1 MSNNIDLKKGLDI
14 PIKGSAKPVVS
25 KTVIPDTVAI
35 VPDDF
40 KGFTPRLLVKEGD
53 RVLAGSPVLADKK
66 RPEILITSPVSG
78 TVKEIVRGDKRK
90 LLEVRIG
97 TDSVQEYVDFG
108 CRRPESLSA
117 DEVRT
122 ALLQSGLWAAIIQ
135 RPYGILADP
144 ALKPKAIFISAF
156 STAPLAPDTEF
167 VLGDEFAAVQAGVN
181 ALSKLTD
188 GGVHVSLK
196 SDNYASTPFH
206 KLENAILHTFSGPH
220 PAGNVGVQISHIAPI
235 QKDETVWTVSL
246 LMAAAIGRLFLK
258 GKTSYAMFLMKAI
271 QDVAMKEK
279 NESVAFIMMNVKG
292 TDLLNID
299 HLNERKDEIEEIRPV
314 YKKLG
319 MEMKPFQNV
328 KYYYP
333 YSKDFTAYTYEKE
346 KNIKNRMEAG
356 KAFQFKYLFETE
368 EDKECLDLLFANI
381 DDPNETI
388 ESIINYII
396 SNGQGFKNVA
406 TWEDFKNALYAQTQA
421 GKAKTQG
428 GDSISVMSW
437 RKFYRLFNKS
447 YLKCQQMFT
456 NQLGKSVRL
465 RDQVEQISKND
476 VMVIDVAK
484 LDEESQGFVFGDV
497 MRAVYN
503 LKLGSSMRPDEDI
516 PDRIIIFIDELNK
529 YASNDVPKS
538 SPILRQLLDITER
551 GRSLGIVLFGAEQFV
566 SDIHKRVKGNC
577 ATQAFGRTNAIEI
590 TKEDFRF
597 VPSVYKTMLTRL
609 KQGEYIIQNPVFR
622 SMLNI
627 KFPKP
632 IYKYYE

>member
-1 MSNNIDLKKGLDI
+1 METIGKIIATEKQPSTIEEFTFWTKKDLKLKPFDVVVVDH
-14 PIKGSAKPVVS
+14 IKDANGDPS
-25 KTVIPDTVAI
+25 KT
-35 VPDDF
+35 
-40 KGFTPRLLVKEGD
+40 
-53 RVLAGSPVLADKK
+53 
-66 RPEILITSPVSG
+66 
-78 TVKEIVRGDKRK
+78 
-90 LLEVRIG
+90 
-97 TDSVQEYVDFG
+97 FG
-108 CRRPESLSA
+108 VVE
-117 DEVRT
+117 E
-122 ALLQSGLWAAIIQ
+122 
-135 RPYGILADP
+135 
-144 ALKPKAIFISAF
+144 
-156 STAPLAPDTEF
+156 
-167 VLGDEFAAVQAGVN
+167 
-181 ALSKLTD
+181 
-188 GGVHVSLK
+188 
-196 SDNYASTPFH
+196 
-206 KLENAILHTFSGPH
+206 
-220 PAGNVGVQISHIAPI
+220 ISHITDSPSALAGYISSDFGDINSDAYTERIGMNYVKCKVVGNDKGIYIPVQEGRKVFLANEEQI
-235 QKDETVWTVSL
+235 MEALGLKDVKNPLPAGYIEMYDGDNKQTLPVHFNSHFL
-246 LMAAAIGRLFLK
+246 IGPEGAHLNISGISGLAS
-258 GKTSYAMFLMKAI
+258 KTSYAMFLMKAI

-279 NESVAFIMMNVKG
+279 KESVAFIMMNVKG

-299 HLNERKDEIEEIRPV
+299 HLNERKNEIEEIRPV
-314 YKKLG
+314 YEKLG

-356 KAFQFKYLFETE
+356 KAFQFKYLFETD
-368 EDKECLDLLFANI
+368 EDKECLDLLFANV

-388 ESIINYII
+388 DSIINYII
-396 SNGQGFKNVA
+396 SNGGNFKGIYN
-406 TWEDFKNALYAQTQA
+406 WEDFKSALLKQTQTGNDSK
-421 GKAKTQG
+421 GKE
-428 GDSISVMSW
+428 ISVLSW

-456 NQLGKSVRL
+456 NQLGRSVRL
-465 RDQVEQISKND
+465 RDEVEKISKND

-503 LKLGSSMRPDEDI
+503 LKLGSSMRPDEEI

>member
-1 MSNNIDLKKGLDI
+1 METIGKIIATEKQPSTIEEFTFWTKKDLKLKPFDVVVVDH
-14 PIKGSAKPVVS
+14 IKAANGDPS
-25 KTVIPDTVAI
+25 KT
-35 VPDDF
+35 
-40 KGFTPRLLVKEGD
+40 
-53 RVLAGSPVLADKK
+53 
-66 RPEILITSPVSG
+66 
-78 TVKEIVRGDKRK
+78 
-90 LLEVRIG
+90 
-97 TDSVQEYVDFG
+97 FG
-108 CRRPESLSA
+108 VVE
-117 DEVRT
+117 E
-122 ALLQSGLWAAIIQ
+122 
-135 RPYGILADP
+135 
-144 ALKPKAIFISAF
+144 
-156 STAPLAPDTEF
+156 
-167 VLGDEFAAVQAGVN
+167 
-181 ALSKLTD
+181 
-188 GGVHVSLK
+188 
-196 SDNYASTPFH
+196 
-206 KLENAILHTFSGPH
+206 
-220 PAGNVGVQISHIAPI
+220 ISHITDSPSALAGYISSDFGDINSDAYTERIGMNYVKCKVVGNDKGIYIPVQEGRKVFLANEEQI
-235 QKDETVWTVSL
+235 MEALGLKDVKNPLPAGYIEMYDGDNKQTLPVHFNSHFL
-246 LMAAAIGRLFLK
+246 IGPEGAHLNIAGISGLAS
-258 GKTSYAMFLMKAI
+258 KTSYAMFLMKAI

-314 YKKLG
+314 YEKLG

-356 KAFQFKYLFETE
+356 KAFQFKYLFETD

-396 SNGQGFKNVA
+396 SNGQGFKGVE

-503 LKLGSSMRPDEDI
+503 LKLGSSMRPDEEI

>member
-1 MSNNIDLKKGLDI
+1 METIGKIIATEKQPSTIEEFTFWTKKDLKLKPFDVVVVDH
-14 PIKGSAKPVVS
+14 IKDANGDPS
-25 KTVIPDTVAI
+25 KT
-35 VPDDF
+35 
-40 KGFTPRLLVKEGD
+40 
-53 RVLAGSPVLADKK
+53 
-66 RPEILITSPVSG
+66 
-78 TVKEIVRGDKRK
+78 
-90 LLEVRIG
+90 
-97 TDSVQEYVDFG
+97 FG
-108 CRRPESLSA
+108 VVE
-117 DEVRT
+117 E
-122 ALLQSGLWAAIIQ
+122 
-135 RPYGILADP
+135 
-144 ALKPKAIFISAF
+144 
-156 STAPLAPDTEF
+156 
-167 VLGDEFAAVQAGVN
+167 
-181 ALSKLTD
+181 
-188 GGVHVSLK
+188 
-196 SDNYASTPFH
+196 
-206 KLENAILHTFSGPH
+206 
-220 PAGNVGVQISHIAPI
+220 ISHITDSPSALAGYISNDFGDINSDAYTERIGMNYVKCKVVGNDKGIYIPVQEGRKVFLANEEQI
-235 QKDETVWTVSL
+235 MEALGLKDVKNPLPAGYIEMYDGDNKQTLPVHFNSHFL
-246 LMAAAIGRLFLK
+246 IGPEGAHLNISGISGLAS
-258 GKTSYAMFLMKAI
+258 KTSYAMFLMKAI
-271 QDVAMKEK
+271 QDVAMKERK
-279 NESVAFIMMNVKG
+279 ESVAFIMMNVKG

-299 HLNERKDEIEEIRPV
+299 HMNERKDEIEEIRPV
-314 YKKLG
+314 YEKLG
-319 MEMKPFQNV
+319 MEMKPFHNV

-346 KNIKNRMEAG
+346 KNIKSRMEAG
-356 KAFQFKYLFETE
+356 KAFQFKYLFETD

-396 SNGQGFKNVA
+396 SNGQGFKGVA
-406 TWEDFKNALYAQTQA
+406 TWEDFKNALFAQTQA

-465 RDQVEQISKND
+465 RDQVEQISRND

-503 LKLGSSMRPDEDI
+503 LKLGSSMRPDEEI

>member
-1 MSNNIDLKKGLDI
+1 METIGKIIATEKQPSTIEDFTFWTKKDLK
-14 PIKGSAKPVVS
+14 
-25 KTVIPDTVAI
+25 
-35 VPDDF
+35 
-40 KGFTPRLLVKEGD
+40 
-53 RVLAGSPVLADKK
+53 
-66 RPEILITSPVSG
+66 
-78 TVKEIVRGDKRK
+78 
-90 LLEVRIG
+90 
-97 TDSVQEYVDFG
+97 
-108 CRRPESLSA
+108 
-117 DEVRT
+117 
-122 ALLQSGLWAAIIQ
+122 
-135 RPYGILADP
+135 
-144 ALKPKAIFISAF
+144 LKPFDVVVVEHVQ
-156 STAPLAPDTEF
+156 DTKTF
-167 VLGDEFAAVQAGVN
+167 GVI
-181 ALSKLTD
+181 
-188 GGVHVSLK
+188 
-196 SDNYASTPFH
+196 
-206 KLENAILHTFSGPH
+206 EE
-220 PAGNVGVQISHIAPI
+220 ISHITDSPSALAGYISSDFGDIDSESYTERIGMNYVKCKVVGNTGNIYIPVQEGRKVFLATEDEI
-235 QKDETVWTVSL
+235 MEALGLKDVANPLPAGYVEMYDGANKQTLPVHFNSHFL
-246 LMAAAIGRLFLK
+246 IGPEGAHLNISGISGLAS
-258 GKTSYAMFLMKAI
+258 KTSYAMFLMKAI
-271 QDVAMKEK
+271 QDVSMKNK

-299 HLNERKDEIEEIRPV
+299 QINERKNEIEEIRPV
-314 YKKLG
+314 YEKLG
-319 MEMKPFQNV
+319 LDMKPFQNV

-333 YSKDFTAYTYEKE
+333 YSKDYTAYTYEKE
-346 KNIKNRMEAG
+346 QNIKRRIEAG

-368 EDKECLDLLFANI
+368 DDKECLDLLFANV

-388 ESIINYII
+388 DSIINYIV
-396 SNGQGFKNVA
+396 SNGGGFKGIDN
-406 TWEDFKNALYAQTQA
+406 WEDFRNALYAQTQS
-421 GKAKTQG
+421 GKEVKG
-428 GDSISVMSW
+428 KEISVLSW

-447 YLKCQQMFT
+447 YQKCQQMFT

-484 LDEESQGFVFGDV
+484 LDEESQGFVFGDI

-503 LKLGSSMRPDEDI
+503 LKLGTSMRPDEEI

>member
-1 MSNNIDLKKGLDI
+1 METIGKIIATEKQPSTIEEFTFWTKKDLKLKPFDVVVVDH
-14 PIKGSAKPVVS
+14 IKDANGDPS
-25 KTVIPDTVAI
+25 KT
-35 VPDDF
+35 
-40 KGFTPRLLVKEGD
+40 
-53 RVLAGSPVLADKK
+53 
-66 RPEILITSPVSG
+66 
-78 TVKEIVRGDKRK
+78 
-90 LLEVRIG
+90 
-97 TDSVQEYVDFG
+97 FG
-108 CRRPESLSA
+108 VVE
-117 DEVRT
+117 E
-122 ALLQSGLWAAIIQ
+122 
-135 RPYGILADP
+135 
-144 ALKPKAIFISAF
+144 
-156 STAPLAPDTEF
+156 
-167 VLGDEFAAVQAGVN
+167 
-181 ALSKLTD
+181 
-188 GGVHVSLK
+188 
-196 SDNYASTPFH
+196 
-206 KLENAILHTFSGPH
+206 
-220 PAGNVGVQISHIAPI
+220 ISHITDSPSALAGYISSDFGDINSDAYTERIGMNYVKCKVVGNDKGIYIPVQEGRKVFLANEEQI
-235 QKDETVWTVSL
+235 MEALGLKDVKNPLPAGYIEMYDGDNKQTLPVHFNSHFL
-246 LMAAAIGRLFLK
+246 IGPEGAHLNIAGISGLAS
-258 GKTSYAMFLMKAI
+258 KTSYAMFLMKAI

-279 NESVAFIMMNVKG
+279 KESVAFIMMNVKG

-314 YKKLG
+314 YEKLG

-356 KAFQFKYLFETE
+356 KAFQFKYLFETD

-503 LKLGSSMRPDEDI
+503 LKLGSSMRPDEEI